1 MDTTAHIPYSTL
13 ADIAEGRAAPDYPT
27 ALHLTACAVCAADLA
42 WLSRTIELMRS
53 DRGELPPPQV
63 TARAKRLI
71 RQVARPASLRQRLTA
86 HLQFDSAHAPLAFGM
101 RSAAAG
107 PRQLVFDAGDY
118 TIDLRL
124 RPAGAQLSLQ
134 GQVLG
139 TPALGSAQLSGAGA
153 SYAAELN
160 STSSFAMP
168 PVQPGSYTLILALD
182 TVDITIPDLQL
193 E

>member
-1 MDTTAHIPYSTL
+1 MNTTTHIPYSTL

-27 ALHLTACAVCAADLA
+27 ALHLAACAVCAADLA
-42 WLSRTIELMRS
+42 WLARTIELMRT
-53 DRGELPPPQV
+53 DAAELPPPHV
-63 TARAKRLI
+63 TARAKRLL
-71 RQVARPASLRQRLTA
+71 RQLARPAGQRQRLLA
-86 HLQFDSAHAPLAFGM
+86 HLQFDSARAPLAFGM

-118 TIDLRL
+118 TIDLRF
-124 RPAGAQLSLQ
+124 RPAGDQLSLQ

-139 TPALGSAQLSGAGA
+139 VSALGSAQLSGAGA
-153 SYAAELN
+153 SHAAELS

-168 PVQPGSYTLILALD
+168 PVQPGSYTLTIALE

-193 E
+193 A